1 VRELGVHPSFFSVT
15 GLAVSRGR
23 ALNAGDRAGAPLA
36 VVLSENAARKMFGE
50 ADPVGRR
57 ALLGGL
63 AARWLEVDV
72 VGIVQD
78 VALSTLGDDTDGS
91 VYLSSA
97 QLPAFGPSMHDT
109 SFSVRVAGDSAALVP
124 ALRAAVREIDPDLPV
139 VGFTTQTQLLDERVG
154 AAYRVTLTW
163 TLLGALAV
171 VLTSIGLYGLMAYS
185 TARRTN
191 EIGVRLALGARPLHV
206 IRLVMSNTLVLVGIG
221 IAIGTIASLLVSQTI
236 RVFVFG
242 VTLYDPV
249 TIVVVVLAILGVT
262 ALASYLPA
270 RRAAR
275 VDPCIALRYE

>member
-1 VRELGVHPSFFSVT
+1 
-15 GLAVSRGR
+15 
-23 ALNAGDRAGAPLA
+23 
-36 VVLSENAARKMFGE
+36 
-50 ADPVGRR
+50 
-57 ALLGGL
+57 
-63 AARWLEVDV
+63 
-72 VGIVQD
+72 
-78 VALSTLGDDTDGS
+78 
-91 VYLSSA
+91 
-97 QLPAFGPSMHDT
+97 
-109 SFSVRVAGDSAALVP
+109 
-124 ALRAAVREIDPDLPV
+124 
-139 VGFTTQTQLLDERVG
+139 
-154 AAYRVTLTW
+154 
-163 TLLGALAV
+163 

-249 TIVVVVLAILGVT
+249 TMVAVVLAILGVT